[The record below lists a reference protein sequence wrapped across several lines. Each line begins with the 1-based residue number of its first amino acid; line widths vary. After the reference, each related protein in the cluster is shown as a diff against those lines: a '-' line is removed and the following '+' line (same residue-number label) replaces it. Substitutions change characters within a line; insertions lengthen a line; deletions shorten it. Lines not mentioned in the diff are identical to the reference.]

1 MKLSQ
6 FKSMLRELI
15 REEVQTAVRT
25 EIKKLNESKQ
35 PAFGSKQS
43 TPKPDKA
50 LQVNRRTTPLVTLD
64 EPFTT
69 VGGPLGD
76 LLNETAQSMAGFGDE
91 SEEQVNTDFPT
102 IGSSATDMFVRD
114 YSSVLKRSEELSNPN
129 FRP

>member
-35 PAFGSKQS
+35 S

-64 EPFTT
+64 EPFANI
-69 VGGPLGD
+69 GGPLGD
-76 LLNETAQSMAGFGDE
+76 ILSETAQSMAGFGDE
-91 SEEQVNTDFPT
+91 SEEQINPDFPT

>member
-15 REEVQTAVRT
+15 REEVQVAVRT

-35 PAFGSKQS
+35 STAKPNQS
-43 TPKPDKA
+43 

-76 LLNETAQSMAGFGDE
+76 LLNETAKSMAGFDE
-91 SEEQVNTDFPT
+91 ESADQINPDFPT
-102 IGSSATDMFVRD
+102 IGSSATDMFVKD

>member
-25 EIKKLNESKQ
+25 EIKKLNEGKQFKQ
-35 PAFGSKQS
+35 PSE
-43 TPKPDKA
+43 KPNQA
-50 LQVNRRTTPLVTLD
+50 LQVNKRTTPLVTLD

-76 LLNETAQSMAGFGDE
+76 LLNETAQSMAGFGE
-91 SEEQVNTDFPT
+91 EVEEQANPDFGG
-102 IGSSATDMFVRD
+102 IGSNSTNFLVKD
-114 YSSVLKRSEELSNPN
+114 YSTILKKSYNYN
-129 FRP
+129 A

>member
-35 PAFGSKQS
+35 PALGNKQPMSKPNQ
-43 TPKPDKA
+43 A
-50 LQVNRRTTPLVTLD
+50 LQINKRTAPLVTLD

-76 LLNETAQSMAGFGDE
+76 LLNETAQSMTGFGE
-91 SEEQVNTDFPT
+91 HEEEANPDFPR
-102 IGSSATDMFVRD
+102 GSSGTDMFVKD
-114 YSSVLKRSEELSNPN
+114 YSTILKKSYDFNA
-129 FRP
+129 

>member
-25 EIKKLNESKQ
+25 EIKKLNEGKQFKQ
-35 PAFGSKQS
+35 PSE
-43 TPKPDKA
+43 KPNQA
-50 LQVNRRTTPLVTLD
+50 LQVNKRTTPLVTLD

-76 LLNETAQSMAGFGDE
+76 LLNETAQSMAGFG
-91 SEEQVNTDFPT
+91 EEVETLWRCRFWLPWMSRGVPED
-102 IGSSATDMFVRD
+102 S
-114 YSSVLKRSEELSNPN
+114 
-129 FRP
+129 

>member
-15 REEVQTAVRT
+15 REEVQLAVRS

-35 PAFGSKQS
+35 HTPRPNQS
-43 TPKPDKA
+43 PLKPDKS
-50 LQVNRRTTPLVTLD
+50 LQVNKRTTPLVTLD
-64 EPFTT
+64 EPFTNM
-69 VGGPLGD
+69 GGTLGS
-76 LLNETAQSMAGFGDE
+76 LLNETAQSMAGFGEE
-91 SEEQVNTDFPT
+91 SVEQANPDFPT
-102 IGSSATDMFVRD
+102 IGASATDMFVKD

>member
-25 EIKKLNESKQ
+25 EIKKLNEGKQ
-35 PAFGSKQS
+35 V
-43 TPKPDKA
+43 TPKPNQA

-64 EPFTT
+64 EPFTN
-69 VGGPLGD
+69 VGGTLGA
-76 LLNETAQSMAGFGDE
+76 LLNETAQSMAGFDE
-91 SEEQVNTDFPT
+91 ESAEQANPDFAT
-102 IGSSATDMFVRD
+102 IGSGATHALVKD
-114 YSSVLKRSEELSNPN
+114 YSAILKRSEELSNAN

>member
-15 REEVQTAVRT
+15 REEVQVAVRT

-35 PAFGSKQS
+35 STAKPNQS
-43 TPKPDKA
+43 

-76 LLNETAQSMAGFGDE
+76 LLNETAKSMAGFDE
-91 SEEQVNTDFPT
+91 ESTEQMNPDFPT
-102 IGSSATDMFVRD
+102 MGASATDMFVKD

>member
-15 REEVQTAVRT
+15 REEVQIAVRT
-25 EIKKLNESKQ
+25 EIKKLNE
-35 PAFGSKQS
+35 GKQS
-43 TPKPDKA
+43 MPKPNQA
-50 LQVNRRTTPLVTLD
+50 LQVNKRTTPLVTLD

-76 LLNETAQSMAGFGDE
+76 LLNETAQTMAGFGEE
-91 SEEQVNTDFPT
+91 SVEQANPDFPT
-102 IGSSATDMFVRD
+102 IGASATDMFVKD